1 MLGTQC
7 YLERD
12 LCRMVGVKA
21 LSGREEMRALA
32 KRAKGDIAHQ
42 FSWCGGR
49 LCLLSV
55 ATWYANASCR
65 IWMILKPVLSCQ
77 QEIQE
82 MFSTFGVMQLG
93 QTYLHLST
101 YIWKDL
107 NEQATILRGISWRM
121 PARGSQSWRFR
132 RQRSGQDATS
142 LGSTVVGL
150 GCYHMTCTRSFKI
163 YDIQLLQLKA
173 VSATIYDCVMQIQCI
188 NTWESWPYVVL
199 RLPSRQQ
206 FPNIPN
212 SGGAA
217 RVLKF

>member
-1 MLGTQC
+1 MLQTC
-7 YLERD
+7 CATRCWAHNVIWNEICVAWLVWK
-12 LCRMVGVKA
+12 LWVVAK
-21 LSGREEMRALA
+21 EMRALA

-150 GCYHMTCTRSFKI
+150 GCYHMTCTRSF
-163 YDIQLLQLKA
+163 QNLWH
-173 VSATIYDCVMQIQCI
+173 TI
-188 NTWESWPYVVL
+188 
-199 RLPSRQQ
+199 
-206 FPNIPN
+206 
-212 SGGAA
+212 AA
-217 RVLKF
+217 IEGS